1 MEIGETSK
9 TAGGVGIAAGPP
21 CADCQ
26 RGATVLVTI
35 RHRSMRRL
43 TRQVVQHDLPAC
55 RVEEQGDDELL
66 VDAVRRLGPTVL
78 IVDTGDF
85 PACCEMTLAAF
96 PPERVIVI
104 SPEPGAAY
112 EAAALNGGAGGS
124 LPRDRISHDLQQELR
139 KVVGCRHER
148 G

>member
-1 MEIGETSK
+1 MEPEKTSSA
-9 TAGGVGIAAGPP
+9 AGGLAVAAGPP
-21 CADCQ
+21 CEECQ
-26 RGATVLVTI
+26 RGATVLVTM

-43 TRQVVQHDLPAC
+43 TRQVVQHDLPAS
-55 RVEEQGDDELL
+55 RVEEQRDDELL
-66 VDAVRRLGPTVL
+66 VGAVRRVAPTVL

-85 PACCEMTLAAF
+85 PACCELTLAAF

-104 SPEPGAAY
+104 SPEPGGAY

-139 KVVGCRHER
+139 KVLGCRHDR